1 VAGWD
6 GLCWGFFLTV
16 GIGWILASLT
26 VFVRDV
32 RQLLGLALTLWMFL
46 TPVVYPPAM
55 VPAAFQW
62 ILDVNPM
69 YYVVQGYR
77 DLVLELPLQSGTYS
91 VTVALSH
98 GPSQPAYFD
107 WVDNAVVFEMLR
119 PSGKHVHGKVGLPVE
134 VSVHG

>member
-1 VAGWD
+1 MHLEFLEDAPTSV
-6 GLCWGFFLTV
+6 LGFL
-16 GIGWILASLT
+16 
-26 VFVRDV
+26 VRDKDGV
-32 RQLLGLALTLWMFL
+32 DILGTNTWEERRPLPRRQGGQTLVVDFL
-46 TPVVYPPAM
+46 
-55 VPAAFQW
+55 Q
-62 ILDVNPM
+62 
-69 YYVVQGYR
+69 R
-77 DLVLELPLQSGTYS
+77 LPLQSGTYS